1 MIKTFDKKDVFS
13 VLNAEDA
20 SRYVGEKGYFA
31 DDLQTLKQNVEEN
44 RLYKLH
50 KISANYTF
58 PFRGEKEY
66 DLNNFSL
73 FLPAD
78 KVKEEKKYRP
88 FKDCIELCQHVR
100 VTGEDL
106 YAGLT
111 LNIRNKK
118 NKIVRQVL
126 VTEIN
131 YGKPFIGLGICL
143 FDLKNLF
150 RGYEWQDEENGDW
163 QPFGVL
169 EE

>member
-1 MIKTFDKKDVFS
+1 MTKTFDKKDVFS

-73 FLPAD
+73 FLPAN
-78 KVKEEKKYRP
+78 KVREEKTYRP
-88 FKDCIELCQHVR
+88 FKDCAELCQYVR

-111 LNIRNKK
+111 LNIRNKE

-143 FDLKNLF
+143 FDLKKLYRN
-150 RGYEWQDEENGDW
+150 YEWQDEDNGVW
-163 QPFGVL
+163 HPFGV